1 MLLTRFSS
9 CGGPWTLADCRLET
23 AFTCLLC
30 VPLSGVHCSVCSTLS
45 FPLAVSRLLSAEE
58 FLRACSMLFCCV
70 FFRAR
75 KSIFLQ
81 KGIEFLGNMALHPHY
96 FAILLLAGSKSSVV
110 CWRERT
116 VQAHEYPEPVFRT
129 RGIASLCGWM
139 QRLVLLQFNREL
151 RFIFEKSLSFL
162 WSPRRAMV

>member
-1 MLLTRFSS
+1 MCPS
-9 CGGPWTLADCRLET
+9 
-23 AFTCLLC
+23 
-30 VPLSGVHCSVCSTLS
+30 VSGVHCSVCSTLS

-58 FLRACSMLFCCV
+58 FSEHACMLFCCV

-81 KGIEFLGNMALHPHY
+81 KGIEFLDSMTLYPHY
-96 FAILLLAGSKSSVV
+96 FAILLLAGSKSLVV

-139 QRLVLLQFNREL
+139 QGLVLLQFNREL
-151 RFIFEKSLSFL
+151 RFMFEKGLSFL

>member
-1 MLLTRFSS
+1 MCPS
-9 CGGPWTLADCRLET
+9 
-23 AFTCLLC
+23 
-30 VPLSGVHCSVCSTLS
+30 VSGVHLSVCYTLS
-45 FPLAVSRLLSAEE
+45 FPLVVSRLLSTEE
-58 FLRACSMLFCCV
+58 FSEHACMLFCV

-81 KGIEFLGNMALHPHY
+81 KGIEFLGSVTLHPP
-96 FAILLLAGSKSSVV
+96 LLCQSLVSKSLVV

-151 RFIFEKSLSFL
+151 RFIFEKGLSFL

>member
-1 MLLTRFSS
+1 MPTMCPSVRSPLFCVFYTVIPSRSVTFAL
-9 CGGPWTLADCRLET
+9 CR
-23 AFTCLLC
+23 
-30 VPLSGVHCSVCSTLS
+30 GV
-45 FPLAVSRLLSAEE
+45 
-58 FLRACSMLFCCV
+58 LRACSMLFCCV

>member
-1 MLLTRFSS
+1 MCPS
-9 CGGPWTLADCRLET
+9 
-23 AFTCLLC
+23 
-30 VPLSGVHCSVCSTLS
+30 VSGVHLSVCYTLS
-45 FPLAVSRLLSAEE
+45 FPLVVSRLLSTEE
-58 FLRACSMLFCCV
+58 FSEHACMLFCV

-81 KGIEFLGNMALHPHY
+81 KGIEFLGSVTLHPHY
-96 FAILLLAGSKSSVV
+96 FAIILLAGSKSLVV

-116 VQAHEYPEPVFRT
+116 VQAHEYPEPVFHT

-139 QRLVLLQFNREL
+139 QRLVLLQFNHEL
-151 RFIFEKSLSFL
+151 RFIFEKGLSFL